1 MADDIKGFDLT
12 PPEEIRARVSAL
24 QRKMGE
30 KGIDLALILQNADLF
45 YFTGTLQRGYLC
57 IPQDGEPVFFVQKY
71 YDRAV
76 RESPLPC
83 IKVKGMKALPNL
95 LRDHGITGKQLGL
108 ELDVIPV
115 SLFYRIGDLFGNWE
129 ALDISSEIKE
139 IRSIKSAFE
148 IQQIKQSG
156 KIIDRVFPSVMDH
169 LREGMTELE
178 LDGILVSI
186 GRTAGHQGLVRM
198 RGFNQEM
205 MNAYVL
211 SGGSAS
217 IVSFGDTPLCGA
229 GATHAIAQGSSS
241 KKIKRDEPIVID
253 YGGGYN
259 GYVTDETRTFVIG
272 ELKDHLER
280 AFQVARSIIEDV
292 ESSTRPGDLATDI
305 YARAKAIADKEGLD
319 PYFMGHGEGQ
329 VAFVGHG
336 IGLEVNEW
344 PIIGRGFRRSLEPG
358 MVFAFEPKFVFPGEG
373 AVGIELDYI
382 VREDGLERVTHFP
395 VDIVSVKKKDDK

>member
-1 MADDIKGFDLT
+1 MADDIEGFELT
-12 PPEEIRARVSAL
+12 PLEEIRARTKAL
-24 QRKMGE
+24 QNKMRE
-30 KGIDLALILQNADLF
+30 KGVDLTLILQNADLF

-57 IPQDGEPVFFVQKY
+57 IPQEGEPVFFVQKY
-71 YDRAV
+71 YDRAI
-76 RESPLPC
+76 RESPLQC

-95 LRDHGITGKQLGL
+95 LRDHGITGKQVGL

-115 SLFYRIGDLFGNWE
+115 SLFNRIRDLFENWE

-139 IRSIKSAFE
+139 IRSIKSTFE

-156 KIIDRVFPSVMDH
+156 TIIDQVFSAVKQY

-186 GRTAGHQGLVRM
+186 GRAAGHQGLVRM

-205 MNAYVL
+205 MNIYVL
-211 SGGSAS
+211 SGKNAS
-217 IVSFGDTPLCGA
+217 TVSYGDTPLCGS
-229 GATHAIAQGSSS
+229 GANHAIAQGSSP
-241 KKIKRDEPIVID
+241 KKIRRNEPIVID
-253 YGGGYN
+253 YGGGHN

-272 ELKDHLER
+272 KLKDHLEQ
-280 AFQVARSIIEDV
+280 AYHVARSIIEDV
-292 ESSTRPGDLATDI
+292 ESSAKPGDLGTGI
-305 YARAKAIADKEGLD
+305 YERAKAIAAKEGFD

-344 PIIGRGFRRSLEPG
+344 PIIGRGFRRPLEPG

-373 AVGIELDYI
+373 AVGVELDYI
-382 VREDGLERVTHFP
+382 VRDDGLERVTHFP
-395 VDIVSVKKKDDK
+395 TDIVSV

>member
-1 MADDIKGFDLT
+1 MADDIEGFELT
-12 PPEEIRARVSAL
+12 PLEEIRARVSAL
-24 QRKMGE
+24 QKKMVE

-57 IPQDGEPVFFVQKY
+57 IPQDGEPRFFVQKY

-76 RESPLPC
+76 HESPLPC

-95 LRDHGITGKQLGL
+95 LRDHGIRGKKLGL

-115 SLFYRIGDLFGNWE
+115 SLFNRIRDLFGNWE
-129 ALDISSEIKE
+129 AFDISEEIKE

-156 KIIDRVFPSVMDH
+156 KIIDLVFSSVGNH
-169 LREGMTELE
+169 LHEGMSELE

-186 GRTAGHQGLVRM
+186 GRTAGHQGLIRM

-205 MNAYVL
+205 MNGYVL
-211 SGGSAS
+211 SGDSAS

-229 GATHAIAQGSSS
+229 GATPAIAQGSSA
-241 KKIKRDEPIVID
+241 KRIRRDEPIVID
-253 YGGGYN
+253 YGGGHN

-272 ELKDHLER
+272 ALKAHLER
-280 AFQVARSIIEDV
+280 AHQVARSIIDAV
-292 ESSTRPGDLATDI
+292 ESSAKPGDLATDI
-305 YARAKAIADKEGLD
+305 YARAKAIADKEGLST
-319 PYFMGHGEGQ
+319 YFMGHGEGQ

-344 PIIGRGFRRSLEPG
+344 PIIGRGFRRPLESG
-358 MVFAFEPKFVFPGEG
+358 MIFAFEPKFVFPGEG

-395 VDIVSVKKKDDK
+395 VDIVSV

>member
-1 MADDIKGFDLT
+1 MADDIEGFELT
-12 PPEEIRARVSAL
+12 PLEEIRARTKAL
-24 QRKMGE
+24 QNKMRE
-30 KGIDLALILQNADLF
+30 KGVDLTLILQNADLF

-57 IPQDGEPVFFVQKY
+57 IPRDGEPVFFVQKY
-71 YDRAV
+71 YDRAI
-76 RESPLPC
+76 RESPLQC

-95 LRDHGITGKQLGL
+95 LRDHGITGKQVGL

-115 SLFYRIGDLFGNWE
+115 SLFNRIRDLFENWE

-139 IRSIKSAFE
+139 IRSIKSTFE

-156 KIIDRVFPSVMDH
+156 TIIDQVFSAVKQY

-186 GRTAGHQGLVRM
+186 GRAAGHQGLVRM

-205 MNAYVL
+205 MNIYVL
-211 SGGSAS
+211 SGKNAS
-217 IVSFGDTPLCGA
+217 TVSYGDTPLCGS
-229 GATHAIAQGSSS
+229 GANHAIAQGSSP
-241 KKIKRDEPIVID
+241 KKIRRNEPIVID
-253 YGGGYN
+253 YGGGHN

-272 ELKDHLER
+272 KLKDHLEQ
-280 AFQVARSIIEDV
+280 AYHVARSIIEDV
-292 ESSTRPGDLATDI
+292 ESSAKPGDLGTAI
-305 YARAKAIADKEGLD
+305 YERAKAIAAKEGFD

-344 PIIGRGFRRSLEPG
+344 PIIGRGFRRPLEPG

-373 AVGIELDYI
+373 AVGVELDYI
-382 VREDGLERVTHFP
+382 VRDDGLERVTHFP
-395 VDIVSVKKKDDK
+395 TDIVSV

>member
-1 MADDIKGFDLT
+1 MVEEISSFELT
-12 PPEEIRARVSAL
+12 PPEEISARVSAL
-24 QRKMGE
+24 QRKMGA
-30 KGIDLALILQNADLF
+30 KDIDLALILQNADLF

-57 IPQDGEPVFFVQKY
+57 IPQEGEPLFFVQKY

-76 RESPLPC
+76 QESPLPC

-95 LRDHGITGKQLGL
+95 LRDHGITGTRLGL

-115 SLFYRIGDLFGNWE
+115 SLFDRIKGLFGNWE
-129 ALDISSEIKE
+129 ALDISVEIKE

-156 KIIDRVFPSVMDH
+156 KIIDLVFPSVREH

-178 LDGILVSI
+178 LDGILFSI
-186 GRTAGHQGLVRM
+186 GRAAGHQGLIRM

-211 SGGSAS
+211 SGANACTS
-217 IVSFGDTPLCGA
+217 SFGDTPLCGL

-241 KKIKRDEPIVID
+241 KKIRRNEPIVID
-253 YGGGYN
+253 YGGGHN

-272 ELKDHLER
+272 ALKAHLER
-280 AFQVARSIIEDV
+280 AHQVARSIIDAV
-292 ESSTRPGDLATDI
+292 ESSAKPEDLATGI
-305 YARAKAIADKEGLD
+305 YERAKAIAAEKGLD

-344 PIIGRGFRRSLEPG
+344 PIIGRGFRRPLEPG

-382 VREDGLERVTHFP
+382 VRENGLERVTHFP
-395 VDIVSVKKKDDK
+395 TDIVSVKNKGR

>member
-1 MADDIKGFDLT
+1 MADDIKGFELT
-12 PPEEIRARVSAL
+12 PSEEIRTRTKAL
-24 QRKMGE
+24 QNKMRE
-30 KGIDLALILQNADLF
+30 KGIDLSLILQNADLF

-57 IPQDGEPVFFVQKY
+57 IPRDGEPVFFVQKY

-76 RESPLPC
+76 QESPLQC

-95 LRDHGITGKQLGL
+95 LRDHGITGTRVGL
-108 ELDVIPV
+108 ELDVVPV
-115 SLFYRIGDLFGNWE
+115 SLFDRIRGLFGNWE
-129 ALDISSEIKE
+129 VLDISAEIKE

-156 KIIDRVFPSVMDH
+156 KIIDLVFPSVSNH
-169 LREGMTELE
+169 LREGMSELE

-186 GRTAGHQGLVRM
+186 GRAAGHQGLVRM

-205 MNAYVL
+205 MHIYVL
-211 SGGSAS
+211 SGENAAM
-217 IVSFGDTPLCGA
+217 VSYGDTPLCGA
-229 GATHAIAQGSSS
+229 GANHAIAQGSSS

-253 YGGGYN
+253 YGGGHN

-280 AFQVARSIIEDV
+280 AHQVARSIIDAV
-292 ESSTRPGDLATDI
+292 ESSAKPGDLATGI
-305 YARAKAIADKEGLD
+305 YEQAKAIAAKEGLD

-344 PIIGRGFRRSLEPG
+344 PIIGRGFRRPLEPG

-395 VDIVSVKKKDDK
+395 TDIVSV

>member
-1 MADDIKGFDLT
+1 MSENSEPFDLT
-12 PPEEIRARVSAL
+12 PTEEIQARIGKL
-24 QRKMGE
+24 QEKMGE
-30 KGIDLALILQNADLF
+30 KGVDLALILQNADLF
-45 YFTGTLQRGYLC
+45 YFTGTLQRSYLC
-57 IPQDGEPVFFVQKY
+57 IPQNGEPVFFVQKY

-95 LRDHGITGKQLGL
+95 LLDYGIGGTQLGL

-115 SLFYRIGDLFGNWE
+115 SLFDRIRDLFGNWE
-129 ALDISSEIKE
+129 VLDISEEIKE
-139 IRSIKSAFE
+139 IRSIKSEFE

-156 KIIDRVFPSVMDH
+156 EIIDQVFSAVRHH
-169 LREGMTELE
+169 LREGMSEME

-186 GRTAGHQGLVRM
+186 GRTKGHQGFLRM

-205 MNAYVL
+205 MNIHVL
-211 SGGSAS
+211 SGANACAT
-217 IVSFGDTPLCGA
+217 SFGDTPLCGL

-259 GYVTDETRTFVIG
+259 GYVTDETRTFIIG

-280 AFQVARSIIEDV
+280 AYQVAWSIIEDM
-292 ESSTRPGDLATDI
+292 ESSAKPGDLATSI
-305 YARAKAIADKEGLD
+305 YERAKAIADQEGLD

-344 PIIGRGFRRSLEPG
+344 PIIGRGFRRPLEPG

-382 VREDGLERVTHFP
+382 VRKDGVERVTHFP
-395 VDIVSVKKKDDK
+395 AEIVSV

>member
-1 MADDIKGFDLT
+1 MSEDYGTFDLT
-12 PPEEIRARVSAL
+12 PVEEIQTRIGKF
-24 QRKMGE
+24 QEKMGE

-57 IPQDGEPVFFVQKY
+57 IPQEGEPVFFVQKY
-71 YDRAV
+71 YDRAIQ
-76 RESPLPC
+76 ESPLPC

-95 LRDHGITGKQLGL
+95 LRDHGIRGKQLGL

-115 SLFYRIGDLFGNWE
+115 SLFYRIKNLFGNWE
-129 ALDISSEIKE
+129 ALDISIEIKE

-156 KIIDRVFPSVMDH
+156 TIIDQVFPAVREH
-169 LREGMTELE
+169 LREGMSELE
-178 LDGILVSI
+178 LDGILFSI
-186 GRTAGHQGLVRM
+186 GRAAGHQGLVRM

-241 KKIKRDEPIVID
+241 KKIRRNEPIVID
-253 YGGGYN
+253 YGGGHN

-272 ELKDHLER
+272 ELKTHFER
-280 AFQVARSIIEDV
+280 AHQVARSIIENV
-292 ESSTRPGDLATDI
+292 ESSAKPGDLATDI
-305 YARAKAIADKEGLD
+305 YERAKAIAAKERLD

-344 PIIGRGFRRSLEPG
+344 PVIGRGFRKPLEPA

-395 VDIVSVKKKDDK
+395 PDIVSVKNKGQ

>member
-1 MADDIKGFDLT
+1 MVEEIRGFELT

-24 QRKMGE
+24 QKKMGE
-30 KGIDLALILQNADLF
+30 KGIDLSLILQNADLF

-57 IPQDGEPVFFVQKY
+57 IPREGEPVFFVQKY

-76 RESPLPC
+76 QESPLQC

-115 SLFYRIGDLFGNWE
+115 SLFYRIKGLFGNWE
-129 ALDISSEIKE
+129 VLDISEEIKA

-148 IQQIKQSG
+148 IKQIKRSG
-156 KIIDRVFPSVMDH
+156 EIIDQVFPAVKHH

-205 MNAYVL
+205 MNIYVL
-211 SGGSAS
+211 SGASACTT
-217 IVSFGDTPLCGA
+217 SFGDTPLCGL
-229 GATHAIAQGSSS
+229 GATHAIAQGSSF
-241 KKIKRDEPIVID
+241 KKIRRNEPIVID
-253 YGGGYN
+253 YGGGHN

-272 ELKDHLER
+272 ELKTHLER
-280 AFQVARSIIEDV
+280 AYQVARSIIDAV
-292 ESSTRPGDLATDI
+292 ESSAKPGDLATGI
-305 YARAKAIADKEGLD
+305 YERAKAIAGKEGLD

-344 PIIGRGFRRSLEPG
+344 PIIGRGFRRPLEPG

-382 VREDGLERVTHFP
+382 VREDGVERITHFP
-395 VDIVSVKKKDDK
+395 TDIVSVINKGQ

>member
-1 MADDIKGFDLT
+1 MSEDNETFDLT
-12 PPEEIRARVSAL
+12 PPKEIKARTTKL
-24 QRKMGE
+24 QEKLGE
-30 KGIDLALILQNADLF
+30 KGVDLALILQNVDLF

-71 YDRAV
+71 YDRAI
-76 RESPLPC
+76 RESPLQC

-95 LRDHGITGKQLGL
+95 LRDQGTAGTRLGL

-115 SLFYRIGDLFGNWE
+115 SLFGRIKELFGDWK
-129 ALDISSEIKE
+129 ALDISEEIKE
-139 IRSIKSAFE
+139 LRSIKSAFE
-148 IQQIKQSG
+148 IKQIKRSG
-156 KIIDRVFPSVMDH
+156 EIIDHVFSAVRHH
-169 LREGMTELE
+169 LREGMSEIE
-178 LDGILVSI
+178 LDGMLVSI
-186 GRTAGHQGLVRM
+186 GRAAGHQGFLRM

-205 MNAYVL
+205 MNIHVL
-211 SGGSAS
+211 SGASACAT
-217 IVSFGDTPLCGA
+217 SFGDTPLCGR

-241 KKIKRDEPIVID
+241 KKIERDEPIVID

-272 ELKDHLER
+272 ELKDHLKR
-280 AFQVARSIIEDV
+280 AYQVARNIIDAV
-292 ESSTRPGDLATDI
+292 ESSAKPGDVATSI
-305 YARAKAIADKEGLD
+305 YERAKAIASKEGLN

-344 PIIGRGFRRSLEPG
+344 PIIGRGFRRPLEPG

-373 AVGIELDYI
+373 AVGIELDFI
-382 VREDGLERVTHFP
+382 VKEDGLERVTHFP
-395 VDIVSVKKKDDK
+395 TDIVTF

>member
-1 MADDIKGFDLT
+1 MTDDIKGFELT
-12 PPEEIRARVSAL
+12 PSEEIRTRTKAL
-24 QRKMGE
+24 QNKMQE

-57 IPQDGEPVFFVQKY
+57 IPQEGEPVFFVQKY
-71 YDRAV
+71 YDRAI
-76 RESPLPC
+76 RESPLQC
-83 IKVKGMKALPNL
+83 IKVKGMKALPDL
-95 LRDHGITGKQLGL
+95 LRDHGITGKQVGL

-115 SLFYRIGDLFGNWE
+115 SLFNRIRDLFGNWE
-129 ALDISSEIKE
+129 VLDISPEIKE

-148 IQQIKQSG
+148 IEQIKQSG
-156 KIIDRVFPSVMDH
+156 TIIDLVFSSVGNH
-169 LREGMTELE
+169 LREGMSELE
-178 LDGILVSI
+178 LDGILFSI
-186 GRTAGHQGLVRM
+186 GRAAGHQGLIRM

-211 SGGSAS
+211 SGANACTT
-217 IVSFGDTPLCGA
+217 SFGDTPLCGL

-241 KKIKRDEPIVID
+241 KKIKRNEPIVID
-253 YGGGYN
+253 YGGGHN

-272 ELKDHLER
+272 KLKDHLKR
-280 AFQVARSIIEDV
+280 AFQVARSIIDAV
-292 ESSTRPGDLATDI
+292 ESSAKPGDMATSI
-305 YARAKAIADKEGLD
+305 YERAKEIAAQEGLD

-344 PIIGRGFRRSLEPG
+344 PIIGRGFRRPLEPG

-373 AVGIELDYI
+373 AVGIETDYI
-382 VREDGLERVTHFP
+382 VGEDGVERVTHFP
-395 VDIVSVKKKDDK
+395 REIVSL

>member
-1 MADDIKGFDLT
+1 MPEDYGTLDLT
-12 PPEEIRARVSAL
+12 PAEEIKTRIGNL
-24 QRKMGE
+24 QEKMKE
-30 KGIDLALILQNADLF
+30 KGVDLALILQNADLF

-57 IPQDGEPVFFVQKY
+57 IPRDGEPVFFVQKY

-83 IKVKGMKALPNL
+83 IKVKGMKDLPNL
-95 LRDHGITGKQLGL
+95 LQDHGITGKQLGL
-108 ELDVIPV
+108 ELDVLPV
-115 SLFYRIGDLFGNWE
+115 SLFNRIRDLFGNWE
-129 ALDISSEIKE
+129 VLDISSEIKA

-148 IQQIKQSG
+148 IEQIKQSG
-156 KIIDRVFPSVMDH
+156 KIIDQVFSSVSNH
-169 LREGMTELE
+169 LREGMSELE
-178 LDGILVSI
+178 LDGILFSI
-186 GRTAGHQGLVRM
+186 GRAAGHQGLVRM

-205 MNAYVL
+205 MNIYVL
-211 SGGSAS
+211 SGANACTT
-217 IVSFGDTPLCGA
+217 SFGDTPLCGL

-241 KKIKRDEPIVID
+241 KKIKRNEPIVID
-253 YGGGYN
+253 YGGGHN

-280 AFQVARSIIEDV
+280 AYQVARSIIDAV
-292 ESSTRPGDLATDI
+292 ESSAKPGDLATGI
-305 YARAKAIADKEGLD
+305 YERAKAIAGEEGLD

-344 PIIGRGFRRSLEPG
+344 PIIGRGFRRPLEAG

-373 AVGIELDYI
+373 AVGVELDYI
-382 VREDGLERVTHFP
+382 VRKDGVERVTHFP
-395 VDIVSVKKKDDK
+395 TEIVTL

>member
-1 MADDIKGFDLT
+1 MSDDYGTFDLT
-12 PPEEIRARVSAL
+12 PAEEIKTRIGKL
-24 QRKMGE
+24 QEKMKE

-45 YFTGTLQRGYLC
+45 YFTGTVQRGYLC
-57 IPQDGEPVFFVQKY
+57 IPQHGEPRFFVQKY
-71 YDRAV
+71 YNRAV
-76 RESPLPC
+76 QESPLQC

-108 ELDVIPV
+108 ELDVVPV
-115 SLFYRIGDLFGNWE
+115 SLFDRIRGLFGNWE
-129 ALDISSEIKE
+129 ALDISTEIRE
-139 IRSIKSAFE
+139 IRSIKSTFE
-148 IQQIKQSG
+148 IKQIKRAG
-156 KIIDRVFPSVMDH
+156 KIIDRVFPAVREH
-169 LREGMTELE
+169 LREGMSELE

-186 GRTAGHQGLVRM
+186 GRGAGHQGLVRM

-205 MNAYVL
+205 MHIYVL
-211 SGGSAS
+211 SGENAAM
-217 IVSFGDTPLCGA
+217 VSYGDTPLCGT
-229 GATHAIAQGSSS
+229 GANHAIAQGSSS
-241 KKIKRDEPIVID
+241 KKIKRDEPIIID
-253 YGGGYN
+253 YGGGHN

-272 ELKDHLER
+272 ELKNHLKR
-280 AFQVARSIIEDV
+280 AHQVAQSIIDAV
-292 ESSTRPGDLATDI
+292 ESSARPGDVPSDI
-305 YARAKAIADKEGLD
+305 NERAKAIAAEEGLA

-344 PIIGRGFRRSLEPG
+344 PVIGRGFSRPLEPG

-395 VDIVSVKKKDDK
+395 TDIISI

>member
-1 MADDIKGFDLT
+1 MSDDYGTFDLT
-12 PPEEIRARVSAL
+12 PAEEIKARISKL
-24 QRKMGE
+24 QEKMRE

-57 IPQDGEPVFFVQKY
+57 IPQEGDPLFFVQKY
-71 YDRAV
+71 YDRAI

-95 LRDHGITGKQLGL
+95 LRDCGITGKQLGL

-115 SLFYRIGDLFGNWE
+115 SLFYRIRDLFGDWE
-129 ALDISSEIKE
+129 TLDISLEIKE

-156 KIIDRVFPSVMDH
+156 TIIDRVFPSVREH
-169 LREGMTELE
+169 LREGMSELE
-178 LDGILVSI
+178 LDGILFSI
-186 GRTAGHQGLVRM
+186 GRAAGHQGLVRM

-229 GATHAIAQGSSS
+229 GANHAIAQGSSS
-241 KKIKRDEPIVID
+241 KKIQRNEPIIID

-272 ELKDHLER
+272 ELKTHLER
-280 AFQVARSIIEDV
+280 AHQVARSIIEDV
-292 ESSTRPGDLATDI
+292 ESSAKPGDLATGI
-305 YARAKAIADKEGLD
+305 YERAKAIATKEGLD

-336 IGLEVNEW
+336 FGLEVNEW
-344 PIIGRGFRRSLEPG
+344 PIIGRGFRRPLEPG
-358 MVFAFEPKFVFPGEG
+358 MVFAFEPKFVFPDEG

-382 VREDGLERVTHFP
+382 VREDGLERVTNFP
-395 VDIVSVKKKDDK
+395 VDIVSV

>member
-1 MADDIKGFDLT
+1 MSDDYGIFDLT
-12 PPEEIRARVSAL
+12 PAEEIKTRITKFQEKIR
-24 QRKMGE
+24 E
-30 KGIDLALILQNADLF
+30 KGIDLALILQNTDLF

-76 RESPLPC
+76 QESPLPC

-95 LRDHGITGKQLGL
+95 LRDHGIAGKQLGL
-108 ELDVIPV
+108 EFDVIPV
-115 SLFYRIGDLFGNWE
+115 SLFDRIKGLFENWE
-129 ALDISSEIKE
+129 ALDISTEIKE
-139 IRSIKSAFE
+139 IRSIKSSFE
-148 IQQIKQSG
+148 IKQIKRAG
-156 KIIDRVFPSVMDH
+156 EIIDLVFTSVRGH
-169 LREGMTELE
+169 LREGMSELE

-186 GRTAGHQGLVRM
+186 GRAAGHQGLVRM

-205 MNAYVL
+205 MHIYVL
-211 SGGSAS
+211 SGENAAM
-217 IVSFGDTPLCGA
+217 VSYGDTPLCGS
-229 GATHAIAQGSSS
+229 GANHAIAQGSSS
-241 KKIKRDEPIVID
+241 KKIRRNEPIIID
-253 YGGGYN
+253 YGGGHN
-259 GYVTDETRTFVIG
+259 GYVTDETRTLVIG

-280 AFQVARSIIEDV
+280 AFQVAKSIIDEV
-292 ESSTRPGDLATDI
+292 ESSAKPGDLATDI
-305 YARAKAIADKEGLD
+305 YERAKAIAAKERLD

-344 PIIGRGFRRSLEPG
+344 PVIGRGFRKPLEPG

-395 VDIVSVKKKDDK
+395 PDIVSVKNKGQ

>member
-1 MADDIKGFDLT
+1 MVEEIRGFELT

-24 QRKMGE
+24 QKKMGE
-30 KGIDLALILQNADLF
+30 KGIDFSLILQNADLF

-57 IPQDGEPVFFVQKY
+57 IPQDGKPIFFVQKY
-71 YDRAV
+71 YDRAI
-76 RESPLPC
+76 RESPLQC

-95 LRDHGITGKQLGL
+95 LPDYGIEGTRVGL

-115 SLFYRIGDLFGNWE
+115 SLFDRIKGLFGDWE
-129 ALDISSEIKE
+129 ALDISEEIKE

-156 KIIDRVFPSVMDH
+156 TIIDHVFTAVSNH

-186 GRTAGHQGLVRM
+186 GRAAGHQGLVRM

-205 MNAYVL
+205 MNIYVL
-211 SGGSAS
+211 SGDNACTT
-217 IVSFGDTPLCGA
+217 SFGDTPLCGL
-229 GATHAIAQGSSS
+229 GATHAIAQGSSF
-241 KKIKRDEPIVID
+241 KKIRRDEPIVID
-253 YGGGYN
+253 YGGGHN

-272 ELKDHLER
+272 ELRDHLKR
-280 AFQVARSIIEDV
+280 AYQVARSIIDAV
-292 ESSTRPGDLATDI
+292 ESSAKPGDVATGI
-305 YARAKAIADKEGLD
+305 YERTKEIADEEGLG

-344 PIIGRGFRRSLEPG
+344 PIIGRGFRRPLEPG

-373 AVGIELDYI
+373 AVGVELDYI
-382 VREDGLERVTHFP
+382 VKEDGLERVTHFP
-395 VDIVSVKKKDDK
+395 TDIVSI